1 MKKEILKIA
10 YTECWRVAF
19 LDAGYDTI
27 TAESMSAD
35 LVEKM
40 VSKTNP
46 FAPHEN
52 AADTKKKKK
61 TK

>member
-1 MKKEILKIA
+1 MKNEILKVA
-10 YTECWRVAF
+10 YAEGCRTALLE
-19 LDAGYDTI
+19 AGYDEK